1 MRGDP
6 VVRAMK
12 AVCAVAVVII
22 VVMIVAGIRRDQAQ
36 AAINCPPQDHPVWAQ
51 VLNHGHGEWIC
62 GSSLTV
68 GVKARP

>member
-6 VVRAMK
+6 VVGAMK
-12 AVCAVAVVII
+12 AAAAIMVVIA
-22 VVMIVAGIRRDQAQ
+22 VLVIVARIHTAQAQ